1 MRSLRIMAWAFGL
14 AVLLASGRWAYAA
27 EPENLIS
34 NPGFEEVD
42 KTTGQLSDWLVE
54 IWSEGEFKTAKTA
67 LEVSDDARTGKRA
80 MKVRW
85 LEGSK
90 NILCK
95 PTLTASVTG
104 RQKLRLTFYCKGP
117 GAVAAYASVITN
129 NAEKK
134 ELQYLHSERV
144 KPDGEWAPV
153 NFDFETA
160 ADTARFSIWLR
171 VNGDGI
177 IFDDVSL
184 VRLNP

>member
-1 MRSLRIMAWAFGL
+1 MRSLRTMAWALGL
-14 AVLLASGRWAYAA
+14 AVLLASGRWAHAA

-34 NPGFEEVD
+34 NPGFERVD
-42 KTTGQLSDWLVE
+42 EATGQPADWVVE
-54 IWSEGEFKTAKTA
+54 IWSEGELKTANTA
-67 LEVSDDARTGKRA
+67 LEVSEDARTGKRA

-85 LEGSK
+85 FEGSK
-90 NILCK
+90 NILCR
-95 PTLTASVTG
+95 PTLTAPVTG

-134 ELQYLHSERV
+134 ELQYLHSERA
-144 KPDGEWAPV
+144 KPDGKWTPV
-153 NFDFETA
+153 TFDFETA

-184 VRLNP
+184 AKLNP